1 MKKPAFTL
9 TELIIAI
16 TIIGVAAALALPSMI
31 NIMPDGKK
39 MKVIKYYNII
49 NNTVEEI
56 LANPD
61 LYHPYWGYDA
71 NNEPCLKAKVGDENC
86 CVGLECVDLANKGED
101 DDKKTVEKILSDKLA
116 LDEKDLSINESKDA
130 AYYNIHISIKEKD
143 TEKECSSSKINVDE
157 CKDFKDVNTFNFV
170 ITKEGDV
177 RPDEKDYL
185 LQAYLLNPH
194 NTKDRKKDFEVAKE
208 LKGNQ

>member
-16 TIIGVAAALALPSMI
+16 AIIGVAAALALPSMI
-31 NIMPDGKK
+31 SIMPDGKK

-61 LYHPYWGYDA
+61 LYHPYWGYDT
-71 NNEPCLKAKVGDENC
+71 NYEPCLKVDNKE
-86 CVGLECVDLANKGED
+86 CVGLECVDLANENKSIVG
-101 DDKKTVEKILSDKLA
+101 TILSEKLA
-116 LDEKDLSINESKDA
+116 LEEDLHIDPIPASEDF
-130 AYYNIHISIKEKD
+130 YYNIKISIKEKD
-143 TEKECSSSKINVDE
+143 TEEECSSSDINGNN

-177 RPDEKDYL
+177 RPDENDYL
-185 LQAYLLNPH
+185 LQAYLLDPH

>member
-1 MKKPAFTL
+1 MSMKKPAFTL

-16 TIIGVAAALALPSMI
+16 AIIGVAAALALPSMI

-61 LYHPYWGYDA
+61 LYHPYWVYDT
-71 NNEPCLKAKVGDENC
+71 NNELCLKAKVGDEKC
-86 CVGLECVDLANKGED
+86 CVGLECVDLANKG
-101 DDKKTVEKILSDKLA
+101 VVRKILSDKLA
-116 LDEKDLSINESKDA
+116 LDEEDLSIKESKDV
-130 AYYNIHISIKEKD
+130 YYNIRISIKEKNGD
-143 TEKECSSSKINVDE
+143 VNCSSSDINGDK
-157 CKDFKDVNTFNFV
+157 CIDFKDVNTFKFV

-177 RPDEKDYL
+177 RPAENDYL

-194 NTKDRKKDFEVAKE
+194 NTKDRKKDFEVAKK
-208 LKGNQ
+208 LKNN

>member
-61 LYHPYWGYDA
+61 LYHPYWVYDT
-71 NNEPCLKAKVGDENC
+71 NNELCLKAKVGDEKC
-86 CVGLECVDLANKGED
+86 CVGLECVDLANKGVVAN
-101 DDKKTVEKILSDKLA
+101 KKVVEKILSDKLA
-116 LDEKDLSINESKDA
+116 LDEKDLSIKESEDF
-130 AYYNIHISIKEKD
+130 YYDIQISIKEKD
-143 TEKECSSSKINVDE
+143 TEGECSSSKINGDK
-157 CKDFKDVNTFNFV
+157 CKDFKDVNTFHFV

-177 RPDEKDYL
+177 RPDENDYL

-194 NTKDRKKDFEVAKE
+194 NTKDRKKDFEVAKK
-208 LKGNQ
+208 LKNN

>member
-31 NIMPDGKK
+31 SIMPDGKK

-61 LYHPYWGYDA
+61 LYHPYWGYDDT
-71 NNEPCLKAKVGDENC
+71 NYEHCLKVGDDK
-86 CVGLECVDLANKGED
+86 CVGLECVDLANENKSIVG
-101 DDKKTVEKILSDKLA
+101 TILSEKLA
-116 LDEKDLSINESKDA
+116 LEEEDLIIEKKDPA
-130 AYYNIHISIKEKD
+130 SEDFYYNIKISIKETNDVK
-143 TEKECSSSKINVDE
+143 CSSSNINGDK

-177 RPDEKDYL
+177 RPDENDYL

>member
-16 TIIGVAAALALPSMI
+16 AIIGVAAALALPSMI
-31 NIMPDGKK
+31 SIMPDGKK

-61 LYHPYWGYDA
+61 LYHPYWGYDT
-71 NNEPCLKAKVGDENC
+71 NHEPCLKVGDDK
-86 CVGLECVDLANKGED
+86 CVGLECVDLANEGEV
-101 DDKKTVEKILSDKLA
+101 KKILSDKLA
-116 LDEKDLSINESKDA
+116 FDEIDLGIKKENPDLKDV
-130 AYYNIHISIKEKD
+130 YYNISISIKEKND
-143 TEKECSSSKINVDE
+143 DDVECSSSNINGDN

-177 RPDEKDYL
+177 RPAENDYL

-194 NTKDRKKDFEVAKE
+194 NTKDRKKDFEEAKK

>member
-31 NIMPDGKK
+31 SIMPDGKK

-61 LYHPYWGYDA
+61 LYHPYWGYDG
-71 NNEPCLKAKVGDENC
+71 NYEPCLKVGNEE
-86 CVGLECVDLANKGED
+86 CVGLECVDLAIEGVVANK
-101 DDKKTVEKILSDKLA
+101 KVVETILSDKLA
-116 LDEKDLSINESKDA
+116 FDEIDLSIYQKPNQKDV
-130 AYYNIHISIKEKD
+130 YYNIKISIKEKD
-143 TEKECSSSKINVDE
+143 TEEECSSSDINGDN
-157 CKDFKDVNTFNFV
+157 CKDFKDVNTFKFV

-177 RPDEKDYL
+177 IPAENDYL
-185 LQAYLLNPH
+185 LQAYLLDPH